1 MLGTVE
7 RDPPPKTLINTE
19 REEREREMGKEE
31 RERSGGVVCA
41 RNTKSANHSV
51 GEEMEVGNN
60 SKKCKSSYF
69 LGDLKFNLYDL
80 DLL

>member
-1 MLGTVE
+1 
-7 RDPPPKTLINTE
+7 
-19 REEREREMGKEE
+19 MGKGE
-31 RERSGGVVCA
+31 RERSGGMVCA

-51 GEEMEVGNN
+51 GKEMEVGNN

-80 DLL
+80 DLLKNKANNSLTWSNNSIYI